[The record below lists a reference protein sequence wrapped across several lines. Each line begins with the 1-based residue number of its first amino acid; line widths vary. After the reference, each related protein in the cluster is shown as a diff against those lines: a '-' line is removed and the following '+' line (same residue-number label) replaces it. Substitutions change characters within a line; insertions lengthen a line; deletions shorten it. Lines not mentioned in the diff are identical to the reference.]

1 MGNNFVCPLC
11 ESATS
16 KFINRLR
23 KKDLLKS
30 YKKFI
35 KIDIGYLINSD
46 IDYYECLKCGL
57 RFYYPPITGDEIFY
71 NALQKFDWYY
81 MDEKEEYH
89 FVKEYISNNDKVLE
103 VGSGKGAFVK
113 YLSTDKYIGLDF
125 SENAKKMAA
134 ENGIIIENDT
144 IENYAKFHEKE
155 FDAVVNFQVLEHV
168 TNPKSFIEASLKV
181 LNSEGLF
188 IVSVP
193 SEESFLKYAV
203 NSILNM
209 PPHHITRWSDNT
221 FEFIAK
227 KYNLELIDIF
237 HEKVSE
243 YHKLWY
249 LHTLVRNSLKNYELI
264 DVSLVGKY
272 FDKFSSFIAKILM
285 RGIKKEML
293 PNGHTVIAIFK
304 KI

>member
-1 MGNNFVCPLC
+1 MKKNVVCPLC

-16 KFINRLR
+16 IFVNRVR
-23 KKDLLKS
+23 KKDLLKI

-57 RFYYPPITGDEIFY
+57 RFYYPHITGDEMFY

-89 FVKEYISNNDKVLE
+89 FVKEYISNNDNVLE

-113 YLSTDKYIGLDF
+113 YLTTDKYIGLDF

-144 IENYAKFHEKE
+144 IENYAKFHEEE
-155 FDAVVNFQVLEHV
+155 FDFVVSFQVLEHV
-168 TNPKSFIEASLKV
+168 SNPKSFIEASLRV
-181 LNSEGLF
+181 LKLGGLL

-193 SEESFLKYAV
+193 SEDSFLKYAV

-209 PPHHITRWSDNT
+209 PPHHITRWRDKN

-237 HEKVSE
+237 HEKVNE

-264 DVSLVGKY
+264 DVSLAGK
-272 FDKFSSFIAKILM
+272 FINKLSSFIAKVLM

-293 PNGHTVIAIFK
+293 PTGHTVIAVFK